1 MIKVTA
7 NTEWM
12 VDDRKSLSEKGYTP
26 QPNRLLPNSYHDQ
39 APFRDG
45 ELDDQ
50 TEIAVFAGGDDDSKR
65 LAVRMAKEAVSLGK
79 TVDLYYRP
87 HWMPTQE
94 RLPSE
99 QGNTFHATAT
109 DTAALSDIVK
119 GLNSPTARTKKL
131 RQVDDLAADL
141 QGKQYGSTFVVGTY
155 WNRSIPEIRE
165 LGKLTGYFASAVDC
179 EKGNSFF
186 AHFMER
192 YLLEMTDEIRT
203 VDSKNRQVLED
214 RHNSLNKD
222 IIFVHEQD
230 SPLKGLK
237 VLFLPEFDLKLD
249 MVPRWR
255 AEWPATNLG
264 DYGIRYRVRGAV
276 EGQTYRPTK
285 EERRQDPNRANV
297 EIDHTKSEDSLRR
310 VMPDIDWADVIVF
323 QRTSNMF
330 SKKVFDY
337 AKATGKPIGYDID
350 DLTFGDRAIPVFK
363 TMGIDKRVEEQMRDA
378 DFVTVSTEALR
389 NEAAK
394 VRGSTDSIFQIR
406 NRLQLKELA
415 KIKSRKHEERHNDIR
430 IGWAGGSVHKPKLL
444 ESKSMVHDLYDKY
457 GHEVTFVLKG
467 FDPQS
472 THFQEICD
480 AFREGGRDVRIEGYG
495 YTPTKSWTDYY
506 RDLKALDL
514 DIFFAPA
521 RDDSEHYGKS
531 ELKYLEATHTGVP
544 IVTPAVGEHAC
555 VIKHGINGM
564 LADVKDMN
572 NTMFACIDQ
581 LIQNPALRDKITRNA
596 RRRIAKDYD
605 VSKSGEE
612 LHNLLRQ
619 VLQK

>member
-7 NTEWM
+7 TTEWM
-12 VDDRKSLSEKGYTP
+12 VDDRKSLSEKGYISP
-26 QPNRLLPNSYHDQ
+26 PNRLLPNSYYDQ

-45 ELDDQ
+45 ELADK
-50 TEIAVFAGGDDDSKR
+50 TRIAVFAGGDDDSKR
-65 LAVRMAKEAVSLGK
+65 LAVRMARDAVSLGK
-79 TVDLYYRP
+79 TVELYYRP

-99 QGNTFHATAT
+99 QGNAFHATITDSAT
-109 DTAALSDIVK
+109 LADIVK
-119 GLNSPTARTKKL
+119 GLNSPTARAKKL
-131 RQVDDLAADL
+131 RQVDDIAADL
-141 QGKQYGSTFVVGTY
+141 QGRQYDGTFVVGTY
-155 WNRSIPEIRE
+155 WNRAIPEIRG

-179 EKGNSFF
+179 EKGDSFF

-192 YLLEMTDEIRT
+192 YLIEMTDEVRT

-214 RHNSLNKD
+214 RHENINKN

-255 AEWPATNLG
+255 AEWPSTNLG
-264 DYGIRYRVRGAV
+264 DYGVRYRVRGAL
-276 EGQTYRPTK
+276 EGQTYRPTI
-285 EERRQDPNRANV
+285 EERRQDPSRATV
-297 EIDHTKSEDSLRR
+297 EIDHTKEPDSLRR
-310 VMPDIDWADVIVF
+310 VLPDIDWADVIIF

-330 SKKVFDY
+330 SKTILDY

-350 DLTFGDRAIPVFK
+350 DLTFGDRAIPAFK
-363 TMGIDKRVEEQMRDA
+363 AAGLDKAVEEQMKSA

-389 NEAAK
+389 HEAAK
-394 VRGSTDSIFQIR
+394 VRGSTDNIFQIR
-406 NRLQLKELA
+406 NRLPLKELA
-415 KIKSRKHEERHNDIR
+415 RTKAKKRPERHNDIR

-444 ESKSMVHDLYDKY
+444 DAKDMVHDLYDKY

-467 FDPQS
+467 FDPS
-472 THFQEICD
+472 SAHFQEIRD
-480 AFREGGRDVRIEGYG
+480 AFREGGRDVRIEGHG

-506 RDLKALDL
+506 SDLKALDL

-531 ELKYLEATHTGVP
+531 ELKYLEATHIGVP
-544 IVTPAVGEHAC
+544 IVTPAVGEHAL
-555 VIKHGINGM
+555 VIKHGVNGM

-581 LIQNPALRDKITRNA
+581 LIQNPTSRKRIAANA
-596 RRRIAKDYD
+596 RRRVAKEHDTL
-605 VSKSGEE
+605 KSGEE
-612 LHNLLRQ
+612 LHSLLRQ
-619 VLQK
+619 VLQR